1 MVEYLC
7 NKVCIYAPMNSEFCN
22 VVPPWLIA
30 SCNLLAIILPVTQ
43 VLEPLRGDTLLVGQ
57 VQSSPSPQPSKAAE
71 ERRSRQQDLAVQ
83 LMNSLAQTALGAGLP
98 APRVVP
104 MRSDGAA
111 DLLAATTGWGVQ
123 VLGCVV
129 GPWKDV
135 LWQKRHRDALGNFTQ
150 EGGAADV
157 AGVAGAA
164 PTLPSTD
171 GTAAQPDGMPT
182 SLAFAFC
189 RCQAASTRRCPTTW
203 CTSSTRARAPSL
215 SIGMPRSFDV
225 TGQLQRPQN
234 ESFRHRQG
242 TVLRLRASYGC
253 WL

>member
-22 VVPPWLIA
+22 AVPPWLIA
-30 SCNLLAIILPVTQ
+30 SCNLLAIILPVAQ

-71 ERRSRQQDLAVQ
+71 ERRSRQQDLAAR
-83 LMNSLAQTALGAGLP
+83 LLNSLAQTALGAGLP

-111 DLLAATTGWGVQ
+111 DLLAAMTGGGVQ

-129 GPWKDV
+129 GPWKGV
-135 LWQKRHRDALGNFTQ
+135 LWQKRHGDALGNFTQ

-157 AGVAGAA
+157 AGVAGADL
-164 PTLPSTD
+164 TLPSTD
-171 GTAAQPDGMPT
+171 STAPQPDGMPT
-182 SLAFAFC
+182 SLAFACC
-189 RCQAASTRRCPTTW
+189 RCQAASIRRCPTTW
-203 CTSSTRARAPSL
+203 STSSTRARAPSL
-215 SIGMPRSFDV
+215 SIGTPPSIDV

-234 ESFRHRQG
+234 KSSQRRKG
-242 TVLRLRASYGC
+242 AVLGLRAS
-253 WL
+253 